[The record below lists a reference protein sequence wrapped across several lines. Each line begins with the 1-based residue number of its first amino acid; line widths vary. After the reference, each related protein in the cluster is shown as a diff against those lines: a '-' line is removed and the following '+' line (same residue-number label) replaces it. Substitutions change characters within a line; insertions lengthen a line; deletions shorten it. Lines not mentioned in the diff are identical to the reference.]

1 MSVANFFLLF
11 IDKKWTDVAVPL
23 GIKKKKKKKKNFF
36 LNINNQMKHDDEHIR
51 TTCVFSLV
59 PI

>member
-1 MSVANFFLLF
+1 MSVVNFFLLF

-23 GIKKKKKKKKNFF
+23 GIKKKKKKKKFC
-36 LNINNQMKHDDEHIR
+36 LNINNQMKHDDENIR